1 MFSPTEYVYMVI
13 FVAYIALSWRIV
25 QRAGYS
31 GFWTLTL
38 LVPFVNLTM
47 IFVFAFSNWPVLGN
61 AGAGAGGEATMRAY
75 TPGQHLNNEGP
86 SA

>member
-1 MFSPTEYVYMVI
+1 MFSPIEYVYMVI

-47 IFVFAFSNWPVLGN
+47 IFVFAFSNWPALRN
-61 AGAGAGGEATMRAY
+61 AGTGGDETTRAY